1 MRWRRQAFYVAAGLI
16 LLSPLEAPQLL
27 AFPYV
32 EQIGTHRIYSEV
44 PIEPELKAVVRAGD
58 ALAAHSSIADAD
70 AHQAV
75 FLTNGGWRWAWL
87 TLTFGGAF
95 AISRPGSEVIIVN
108 RSNPAADAVFTPRNV
123 GGKRALSATLAH
135 EMTHGAIRKHFGML
149 ADWRY
154 PTWLRE
160 GYCDYVAGGSSLT
173 DAEAKRLT
181 ASGTPHPALV
191 YWRGRKRVESELE
204 RNGGSVD
211 GLFARLGA

>member
-1 MRWRRQAFYVAAGLI
+1 LRWRRQAFYVAAGLI

-44 PIEPELKAVVRAGD
+44 PIEPGLKAVVRAGD
-58 ALAAHSSIADAD
+58 TLAARSPIWDAD

-87 TLTFGGAF
+87 TLTSRGAF

-108 RSNPAADAVFTPRNV
+108 RSNAAADAVFTPRSL

-173 DAEAKRLT
+173 DAEAKALT

-191 YWRGRKRVESELE
+191 YWRGRKRVESELQ

-211 GLFARLGA
+211 GLFARFGA